1 MHLASASFRS
11 YPAGVITPAAGL
23 VDLSSALSVLKVVLG
38 FGLVIFIHEFGH
50 FIVARRS
57 GVLVEKFSIGFDFF
71 GARLATWQR
80 GDTTYVLGAFPLGGY
95 VKMLG
100 QHDLP
105 SEDGA
110 ALDPRSFQAKSV
122 GARTAIISAGVI
134 ANFLSAFVLC
144 YIALLLGHHAAPA
157 SVGSVGY
164 GALEAGLRPGDELL
178 SVDDRSVASWNELM
192 MIYVTQEPGA
202 PLPVRVKRGVR
213 EFDLELK
220 VHRNPEHP
228 FNSPDFSSPL
238 LARVGAVSAGTAADE
253 GGVEPGDWLLA
264 VDGHPVTNWG
274 EFQRLIRHRPDRKV
288 RLTVGRGEQP
298 DMEQIE
304 LEVHPASRAAEGIP
318 RYSLGWEPDNPPTI
332 GFIEPGMSAFEAGLK
347 AGDRVLSLGGI
358 AVESWYGLWRAA
370 NWDLPHGEPLELV
383 AIREGKEVEVSVTL
397 GQRPNWSIATLG
409 VPELGIA
416 GRRPEKLEV
425 GSLAADGPG
434 ARAGLMEGDVVLS
447 ARGSVHMEGPES
459 VPEPYEMVGP
469 GFQELLA
476 LMGALAEPKMILEVL
491 RDDRKHVFTL
501 ELSEVEDPQQMGF
514 LGVSPLVVET
524 LFKMGPVEALLP
536 AVVAPFRLLEDLI
549 NGLGAMFQRRASAR
563 LISGPVGIL
572 QATYSYA
579 EKSTGDLL
587 NFLALLSVNL
597 AVVNFLPIPI
607 TDGGH
612 FVFLM
617 YEKAKGQRMDQ
628 ELEARFQWA
637 GLVFIL
643 LIFLFATFNDVGRI
657 FGF

>member
-1 MHLASASFRS
+1 M
-11 YPAGVITPAAGL
+11 ITVAAGFL
-23 VDLSSALSVLKVVLG
+23 DLSSALAVLKVVLG

-105 SEDGA
+105 GEEDEE
-110 ALDPRSFQAKSV
+110 LDPRSFQAKSV

-144 YIALLLGHHAAPA
+144 YIALLLGHHGAPA
-157 SVGSVGY
+157 AVGSVGY
-164 GALEAGLRPGDELL
+164 GALESGLRPGDELV
-178 SVDDRSVASWNELM
+178 SIDERSVASWNELM

-202 PLPVRVKRGVR
+202 SLPVRIKRGG
-213 EFDLELK
+213 EELSLVLT

-238 LARVGAVSAGTAADE
+238 EPRVGAVSLGTAADK
-253 GGVEPGDWLLA
+253 GGVKPGDWLLA

-274 EFQRLIRHRPDRKV
+274 EFQRLIRHRPDREV
-288 RLTVGRGEQP
+288 RLTVGRGEMP
-298 DMEQIE
+298 GAKEIE
-304 LEVHPASRAAEGIP
+304 LQVRPAARDAEGLP
-318 RYSLGWEPDNPPTI
+318 RYAMGWEPDNPPVI
-332 GFIEPGMSAFEAGLK
+332 GFLEPGMPAFDAGFKL
-347 AGDRVLSLGGI
+347 GDRVVSLGGLGV
-358 AVESWYGLWRAA
+358 ASWYGLWRAA
-370 NWDLPHGEPLELV
+370 TWQLPQDEPLEMV
-383 AIREGKEVEVSVTL
+383 VTRDGQEVRATVTRA
-397 GQRPNWSIATLG
+397 QRPNWSVGAMG

-416 GRRPEKLEV
+416 GRRPVQLTV
-425 GSLAADGPG
+425 GSLEEGGSA
-434 ARAGLMEGDVVLS
+434 ARAGLMEGDVVLA
-447 ARGSVHMEGPES
+447 ARGSVRLQGPES
-459 VPEPYEMVGP
+459 VPEPYEMVDPDFG
-469 GFQELLA
+469 EVLA
-476 LMGALAEPKMILEVL
+476 LVGALAEPKVVFEVL
-491 RDDRKHVFTL
+491 REERKRVVTVQL
-501 ELSEVEDPQQMGF
+501 AEVDSPQQMGF
-514 LGVSPLVVET
+514 LGVSPVIVES
-524 LFKMGPVEALLP
+524 LFKKGPVEALAP
-536 AVVAPFRLLEDLI
+536 AVVAPFRLLQDLI
-549 NGLGAMFQRRASAR
+549 SGLRAMFQRRASAR

-617 YEKAKGQRMDQ
+617 YEKAKGRRMDQ

>member
-1 MHLASASFRS
+1 MTSFAASF
-11 YPAGVITPAAGL
+11 L
-23 VDLSSALSVLKVVLG
+23 DLSSAFAVLKVVLG

-80 GDTTYVLGAFPLGGY
+80 GETTYVVGAFPLGGY

-105 SEDGA
+105 GEEDDE
-110 ALDPRSFQAKSV
+110 LDPRSFQAKSV

-144 YIALLLGHHAAPA
+144 YIALLLGHHGAPA
-157 SVGSVGY
+157 VVGSVGY
-164 GALEAGLRPGDELL
+164 GALESGLRPGDELL
-178 SVDDRSVASWNELM
+178 SIDDRSVSSWNELM
-192 MIYVTQEPGA
+192 MVYVTQEPGG
-202 PLPVRVKRGVR
+202 LVPVRIRRGA
-213 EFDLELK
+213 EELSLGLT
-220 VHRNPEHP
+220 VHRNPDHP
-228 FNSPDFSSPL
+228 FNAPDFSSPL
-238 LARVGAVSAGTAADE
+238 ESRVGAVSAGSAADN
-253 GGVEPGDWLLA
+253 GGVKPGDWLLA
-264 VDGHPVTNWG
+264 VDGWPVTNWG
-274 EFQRLIRHRPDRKV
+274 EFQRLIRHRPDREV

-298 DMEQIE
+298 GDERID
-304 LEVHPASRAAEGIP
+304 LTVRPSGRDAEGMP
-318 RYSLGWEPDNPPTI
+318 RFDMGWEPGNPPVI
-332 GFIEPGMSAFEAGLK
+332 SFVEAGMPGAAAGLK
-347 AGDRVLSLGGI
+347 TGDRVVSYGGI
-358 AVESWYGLWRAA
+358 LTDSWYSLWRTS
-370 NWDLPHGEPLELV
+370 NWKLPHGQPLELV
-383 AIREGKEVEVSVTL
+383 ALRDGNEIRVSVTP
-397 GQRPNWSIATLG
+397 GVRPNWSVGALG
-409 VPELGIA
+409 IPELGIA
-416 GRRPEKLEV
+416 GARPEQLQLGVLVE
-425 GSLAADGPG
+425 GGAA
-434 ARAGLMEGDVVLS
+434 ARAGLMQGDIVS
-447 ARGSVHMEGPES
+447 AVRGLVHLQGPES
-459 VPEPYEMVGP
+459 VPELYEMVAP
-469 GFQELLA
+469 DFDKVISLV
-476 LMGALAEPKMILEVL
+476 GALAEPKMTIEVL
-491 RDDRKHVFTL
+491 REGRRHEFNL
-501 ELSEVEDPQQMGF
+501 ELTEVEAPQQMGF
-514 LGVSPLVVET
+514 LGVSPLVTET
-524 LFKMGPVEALLP
+524 LYKMGPVEALVP
-536 AVVAPFRLLEDLI
+536 ALAAPFRLLEDLLS
-549 NGLGAMFQRRASAR
+549 GLQAMFQRRASAR

-617 YEKAKGQRMDQ
+617 YEKAKGRRMDQ